1 MKKLNL
7 NQNQSKKMTS
17 TTKINNMTNMVVE
30 IIKEVAA
37 TEEAIMV
44 EAAIKVD
51 IEEKEATMVDKEVKD
66 IMVEDTKEKK
76 DNMTIIMMKVAT
88 RIMI

>member
-51 IEEKEATMVDKEVKD
+51 IEKKEATMVDKEVTD

-76 DNMTIIMMKVAT
+76 
-88 RIMI
+88 R

>member
-51 IEEKEATMVDKEVKD
+51 IEEKEATMVDKEVTD